1 MPKREMVGRGG
12 SRKVGRNRDKCK
24 LYRARKTRERNKLK
38 RILQSNGARAANK
51 YAKLHDL
58 SIRFT

>member
-1 MPKREMVGRGG
+1 MPKRETVGRGG

-38 RILQSNGARAANK
+38 RILQSNGIKAANK
-51 YAKLHDL
+51 YAEQNGLK
-58 SIRFT
+58 IRFT